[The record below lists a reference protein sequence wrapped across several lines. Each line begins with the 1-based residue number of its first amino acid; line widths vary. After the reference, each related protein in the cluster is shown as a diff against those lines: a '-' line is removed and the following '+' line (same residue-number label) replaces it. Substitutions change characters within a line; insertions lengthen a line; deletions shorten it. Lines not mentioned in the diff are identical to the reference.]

1 LWPSWA
7 EWEEAPLLA
16 SRGADHIFL
25 HIERYRLEM
34 KPSARFR
41 LDDIAKAHELLDSER
56 ANGKIVVETGA

>member
-1 LWPSWA
+1 
-7 EWEEAPLLA
+7 
-16 SRGADHIFL
+16 
-25 HIERYRLEM
+25 M